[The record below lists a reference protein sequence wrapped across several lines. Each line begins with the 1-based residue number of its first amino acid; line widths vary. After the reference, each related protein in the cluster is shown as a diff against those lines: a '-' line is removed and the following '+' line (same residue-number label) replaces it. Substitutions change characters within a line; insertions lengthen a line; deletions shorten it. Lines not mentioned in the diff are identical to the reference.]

1 MKILKSFLAAI
12 LAVCILLAGCNTNQQ
27 ETVKAG
33 FVPAAY
39 YLPFYVA
46 IENGYFAEEGL
57 QLEKIDFGSVS
68 DQVNALIHGDIDIT
82 ALGSGGGFP
91 LEAKQPNQ
99 FKYIYGQ
106 NSKSYAFLVK
116 TNSNINQIADLKG
129 KRIGT
134 WPSPTSTT
142 FIKLITKKYFDK
154 DDYTLVLLDYKF
166 HPAAL
171 DREDV
176 DALYTYDV
184 AIAMTLNSGV
194 GEYLAENPLEDEVLN
209 PFFNGGGIISTKADP
224 EKAEKIK
231 RAMDKA
237 VLFTQ
242 QNPEKSR
249 QILAKIMGID
259 IEIAEQAPIDDFK
272 TIEQLDMQKVQKVAD
287 ILYDGRLME
296 KPIEVEDIFYDEK

>member
-1 MKILKSFLAAI
+1 MKMLKYLI
-12 LAVCILLAGCNTNQQ
+12 VGLLAVVIILAGCTTKQQ

-46 IENGYFAEEGL
+46 IENGYFEEEGL

-68 DQVNALIHGDIDIT
+68 NQVNALIHGDIDIT

-91 LEAKQPNQ
+91 LEARQPNQ
-99 FKYIYGQ
+99 FDYIYGQ

-116 TNSNINQIADLKG
+116 KNSKINEIKDLER

-142 FIKLITKKYFDK
+142 FIKLITKKYFNEN
-154 DDYTLVLLDYKF
+154 DYTLVPLDYKF
-166 HPAAL
+166 HPSAL
-171 DREDV
+171 DRGDV

-184 AIAMTLNSGV
+184 AIAMTLNSDV

-209 PFFNGGGIISTKADP
+209 PFFNGGAIISTKTDP
-224 EKAEKIK
+224 AKAEKIK

-242 QNPEKSR
+242 QNPEESR
-249 QILAKIMGID
+249 RILSKIMGID
-259 IEIAEQAPIDDFK
+259 LKIAKEAPVDEFK
-272 TIEQLDMQKVQKVAD
+272 TIGQLDMQKVQEVAD
-287 ILYDGRLME
+287 ILHDEGLME
-296 KPIEVEDIFYDEK
+296 KPIEIEDIFYDEK

>member
-1 MKILKSFLAAI
+1 MKILKYFLVGL
-12 LAVCILLAGCNTNQQ
+12 LAVSIILAGCTTNQQ

-33 FVPAAY
+33 FIPAAY

-46 IENGYFAEEGL
+46 IENDYFAEEGL

-116 TNSNINQIADLKG
+116 KNSNINEIEDLEG

-134 WPSPTSTT
+134 WPSPTSIT
-142 FIKLITKKYFDK
+142 FIKLITKKYFDE
-154 DDYTLVLLDYKF
+154 DAYTLVPLDYKF

-171 DREDV
+171 DRGDV

-184 AIAMTLNSGV
+184 AIAMTLNSGIS
-194 GEYLAENPLEDEVLN
+194 EYLAENPLEDEVLN
-209 PFFNGGGIISTKADP
+209 PFFNGGGIISTKTDP

-249 QILAKIMGID
+249 RILAKIMGID
-259 IEIAEQAPIDDFK
+259 IEIAQQAPVDEFK
-272 TIEQLDMQKVQKVAD
+272 TIEQLDMQIVQRVAD
-287 ILYDGRLME
+287 ILYDEGLME
-296 KPIEVEDIFYDEK
+296 KQIQIEGIFYDEK